1 MSSLRAVPDD
11 QAQHR
16 RARVFRLDYKTLVA
30 AIGVLVCL
38 AVLLSVL
45 DGIDARKDA
54 ARDSAAKDQQIARR
68 DAALSQAQRA
78 ADEAAAQSRAN
89 GEQIAAL
96 IAQVKRQN
104 DLVAQQQGVVSAL
117 RNELAKRGISTVVE
131 GGRVRVVPG
140 PVSTASS
147 SNVRATSASP
157 GKGGGSQG
165 PAPAPR
171 TATVTTT
178 RTAAPTRLPT
188 VAPLPSPT
196 LSLPLMG
203 DILGTEPTCVLLVCV
218 NSEGTP

>member
-1 MSSLRAVPDD
+1 MATE
-11 QAQHR
+11 R
-16 RARVFRLDYKTLVA
+16 RRVIRIDYKTLVA
-30 AIGVLVCL
+30 TIGVLVSL
-38 AVLLSVL
+38 AVFLVVL
-45 DGIDARKDA
+45 DSIEARKDDA
-54 ARDSAAKDQQIARR
+54 QKIARR
-68 DAALSQAQRA
+68 DGALSQAQQA

-89 GEQIAAL
+89 GEQITAL
-96 IAQVKRQN
+96 IAQMERQN
-104 DLVAQQQGVVSAL
+104 ALMAQQQGVVSAL